1 MGETTK
7 FKRELLHMWDEREYD
22 ENFRNEN
29 LMKSVSNCW
38 KHKMIREWVS

>member
-1 MGETTK
+1 
-7 FKRELLHMWDEREYD
+7 MWYEREYD
-22 ENFRNEN
+22 EFFKDEN